1 MKNSIEKYISE
12 LLFQNDCVI
21 VPDFGGFIC
30 NDTPSE
36 INEKTNSITPPS
48 KHILFNVNL
57 KSNDGLLITH
67 IAKKENISQNEAKNE
82 VYKFSND
89 CNNKLSTSKIL
100 RLDKIGLFT
109 LSNEKNVF
117 FIQDKSTNYRT
128 DSFGLNTTYPKKIK
142 RVVSTTDEIK
152 NNTKII
158 KSEFETKK
166 LVLKAAAVLIPLI
179 TFAFIS
185 LTQQDKITSMY
196 DQMASLSPF
205 ENKQKTVDYKNK
217 KIDKKDTNIK
227 VDKVQNSD
235 VIKQLDNKATKEENL
250 EKKLPINSIE
260 KHNNYY
266 IIAGAFAEKK
276 NAIKMQKKLNKWN
289 YKSEILS
296 GGRLIRVSYNSFK
309 SRDEAVV
316 ALNSIRKE
324 NPEAWLLSK

>member
-21 VPDFGGFIC
+21 VPDFGGFVC
-30 NDTPSE
+30 NDAPSE
-36 INEKTNSITPPS
+36 INEKTNSLTPPS

-57 KSNDGLLITH
+57 KSNDGLLITY

-89 CNNKLSTSKIL
+89 CNNKLSISKIL

-109 LSNEKNVF
+109 LSNEKNIF
-117 FIQDKSTNYRT
+117 FIQDKSTNYGT

-152 NNTKII
+152 NTTKII

-166 LVLKAAAVLIPLI
+166 LVLKAAAVLVPLI

-185 LTQQDKITSMY
+185 LTQQDKITSIY

-205 ENKQKTVDYKNK
+205 ENKQKNVDYKNK
-217 KIDKKDTNIK
+217 KIDKKNTNIK
-227 VDKVQNSD
+227 IDKTQKSD
-235 VIKQLDNKATKEENL
+235 VIKQLNNKKNKEEN
-250 EKKLPINSIE
+250 
-260 KHNNYY
+260 
-266 IIAGAFAEKK
+266 
-276 NAIKMQKKLNKWN
+276 
-289 YKSEILS
+289 
-296 GGRLIRVSYNSFK
+296 
-309 SRDEAVV
+309 
-316 ALNSIRKE
+316 
-324 NPEAWLLSK
+324 